1 MRAGI
6 AETTQNLEEEVTQVA
21 QAGERRFM
29 SGSEAVAHG
38 VRLSRIEVTS
48 TYPITPNVLVL
59 QTVANMIERGELD
72 ALSID
77 AESEL
82 GAVYSAAGASWA
94 GCRAF
99 MCTCSQGL
107 ALLREGLW
115 AASGM
120 AAPIVFAISS
130 RAVGAP
136 QTFSPDLSD
145 ALSERDASVVQ
156 VFCENAQEALDST
169 IMAYKV
175 SEHPEVLLPSFVVF
189 EGFRLSH
196 TYEMV
201 SIPRQEDVDAFLPP
215 YRPKHAFVDFN
226 YPIQSGLPSFNRYDE
241 FKYQQ
246 HRALIAAKKVI
257 QDVGAEF
264 GRRFGRSYGLT
275 ESYRCDD
282 ADLIVVAMATLVGQM
297 RDVIDELR
305 AEGQKVGL
313 LKLRVFRPFPDEEVA
328 AALGNA
334 KKALVLDR
342 PVSPGAKGISYLEV
356 KAAMPAGSP
365 VRVSNFIATSRDFEK
380 PELIAVVRRA
390 LARDDEYFE
399 YAPLLFSEE
408 EQKRSGWDNYQRLLS
423 GESPVTSPMADGEEG
438 IMAQGN
444 PFCAGCGGVTA
455 LKLAAKALGKNTVV
469 TSNAGCLGTAAN
481 FPQTPWKVPMVQF
494 SWSHAGAGLSGVE
507 TALRKKGIDAVCFN
521 YGGDGAM
528 VDIGL
533 QTISGALER
542 GHKIIFFLYD
552 NEAYMNTG
560 VQRSGSTPY
569 GAKTKTTPGGKKQQR
584 KDILKIIEAHSGVY
598 VATVSPAFPHDLMRK
613 VRKAREMDGP
623 SFLYSVAPCPPGWES
638 DDDQTIALARLAVE
652 TGYLVLYEYEDG
664 VRTCQHVPKSRKPI
678 EAFLKLQGRFNH
690 LKPGQVDAIQA
701 YIDRRFKELTG
712 RE

>member
-1 MRAGI
+1 MSTVV
-6 AETTQNLEEEVTQVA
+6 EQTTQNLEEEITQVA
-21 QAGERRFM
+21 QPGEKRFM

-48 TYPITPNVLVL
+48 AYPITPNVLVL

-72 ALSID
+72 ALSIE

-94 GCRAF
+94 GCRTF

-136 QTFSPDLSD
+136 QTFAPDLSD

-156 VFCENAQEALDST
+156 VFCENVQEALAST
-169 IMAYKV
+169 VMAYNI
-175 SEHPEVLLPSFVVF
+175 SEHSDVLLPSFVVF

-196 TYEMV
+196 TNELV
-201 SIPRQEDVDAFLPP
+201 SVPDQEDVDAFLPP
-215 YRPKHAFVDFN
+215 YQPKHAFVDFD

-246 HRALIAAKKVI
+246 HRALINAKQVI
-257 QDVGAEF
+257 KDVGAEF

-282 ADLIVVAMATLVGQM
+282 ADLILVSMATLVGQL
-297 RDVIDELR
+297 RDVVDDLRDE
-305 AEGQKVGL
+305 GHKVGL
-313 LKLRVFRPFPDEEVA
+313 LKLRVFRPFPEEEVA

-365 VRVSNFIATSRDFEK
+365 VLISNYIATSRDVEK
-380 PELIAVVRRA
+380 PDLIEVVRRA

-399 YAPLLFSEE
+399 WAELLFNEE
-408 EQKRSGWDNYQRLLS
+408 EQQRSGWDNYQKMLAD
-423 GESPVTSPMADGEEG
+423 EHPVTSPMAVDEDG

-444 PFCAGCGGVTA
+444 PFCGGCGGVTA
-455 LKLAAKALGKNTVV
+455 VKLATKALGRNTVV
-469 TSNAGCLGTAAN
+469 SSNAGCLGTAGN
-481 FPQTPWKVPMVQF
+481 FPQTPWKVPMIQL

-507 TALRKKGIDAVCFN
+507 TALRKKGIDGVCFN

-533 QTISGALER
+533 QTISGAIER

-569 GAKTKTTPGGKKQQR
+569 GARTKTTPGGKKQQR
-584 KDILKIIEAHSGVY
+584 KDILKIIEAHAGVY
-598 VATVSPAFPHDLMRK
+598 VATVSPAFPNDLMRK
-613 VRKAREMDGP
+613 VRKARELDGP
-623 SFLYSVAPCPPGWES
+623 SFIYSVAPCPPGWES
-638 DDDQTIALARLAVE
+638 EDDQTIQLARLAVE
-652 TGYLVLYEYEDG
+652 TGYLVLYEFQDD
-664 VRTCQHVPKSRKPI
+664 VRTCQHVPKQRKPI
-678 EAFLKLQGRFNH
+678 EEFLKLQGRFNH
-690 LKPGQVDAIQA
+690 LQPEQVAAIQT

-712 RE
+712 QD